1 MTMTRSAILVATPE
15 AVASMLQLPEGCH
28 IDAVW
33 TPHDKPGVLHLRV
46 SGAGWDVPLGCTL
59 PQSIGKV
66 TNHYGDDGQL
76 VRSVVDWGL
85 PK

>member
-1 MTMTRSAILVATPE
+1 MTRSAILVATPE
-15 AVASMLQLPEGCH
+15 ALASMLQLPEGCH

-33 TPHDKPGVLHLRV
+33 TPFDKPGVLHMRV

-59 PQSIGKV
+59 PQSIGV
-66 TNHYGDDGQL
+66 VANHYGDDGVL
-76 VRSVVDWGL
+76 VRSVIDWGL